1 MIKHIIIWT
10 LKETLSEEEKRSIKI
25 NAKNNLEALVGK
37 IEGLIDLKVEIDFLP
52 TSNGEMM
59 LYSTFESIDALKAYS
74 THPAH
79 QSAANKF
86 VRPYTA
92 SRSCVDFE
100 IQ

>member
-1 MIKHIIIWT
+1 MVKHVIIWT
-10 LKETLSEEEKRSIKI
+10 LRDTLTEEQKLKIKI
-25 NAKNNLEALVGK
+25 EAKQNLEALVGK
-37 IEGLIDLKVEIDFLP
+37 IDGLLDLKIQIDFLP

-59 LYSTFESIDALKAYS
+59 LDSTFESFDALRTYA

-79 QSAANKF
+79 QAAANEF

-100 IQ
+100 I

>member
-10 LKETLSEEEKRSIKI
+10 LKDTLSEEEKRSVKI

-74 THPAH
+74 THPEH
-79 QSAANKF
+79 QSAANEF

>member
-10 LKETLSEEEKRSIKI
+10 LKDTLSPEEKRTVKL
-25 NAKNNLEALVGK
+25 NAKQNLEALVGK
-37 IEGLIDLKVEIDFLP
+37 IDGLIDLKIEIDFLP

-59 LYSTFESIDALKAYS
+59 LDSTFESFETLKAYAI
-74 THPAH
+74 HPAH
-79 QSAANKF
+79 QAVANEF

-100 IQ
+100 I

>member
-1 MIKHIIIWT
+1 MIKHVIIWT
-10 LKETLSEEEKRSIKI
+10 LKDTLSDAEKIEIKS
-25 NAKNNLEALVGK
+25 NAKLNLEALVGK
-37 IEGLIDLKVEIDFLP
+37 IDGLIDLKIITDFLP

-59 LYSTFESIDALKAYS
+59 LDSTFDSFEALKAYA

-79 QSAANKF
+79 QAAANEF

-100 IQ
+100 I

>member
-1 MIKHIIIWT
+1 MVKHVIVWT
-10 LKETLSEEEKRSIKI
+10 LKDSLSAEEKQKIKI
-25 NAKNNLEALVGK
+25 KAKKNLEDLVGK
-37 IEGLIDLKVEIDFLP
+37 IDGLIDLKIIIDLLP

-59 LYSTFESIDALKAYS
+59 LDSTFDSFDALKAYA

-79 QSAANKF
+79 QAAANEF

-100 IQ
+100 I